1 MVRSVPVL
9 LVLLSVFFENTGF
22 MKAGPRQNE
31 FEPTEGK
38 IVKFSDV
45 HEVDEAK
52 EVCYIILRLH
62 SRQLH
67 CIRI

>member
-1 MVRSVPVL
+1 
-9 LVLLSVFFENTGF
+9 
-22 MKAGPRQNE
+22 MKAGPRQNR